1 MGFHYDICTTLRC
14 NVQPEKITVTRMKN
28 GLDRQRNIQI
38 VFLACSI
45 VLVLQA
51 ANLQL
56 LNRSYAE
63 LADATAIEELTVYPP
78 RGIIYDR
85 NEERIVNN
93 EATFDLMLTYNQMDL
108 KKMDVAKFCSILD
121 IKEED
126 FKRNLDKDGRSGKFS
141 KSVAFVFLK
150 KISPE
155 KNARLVER
163 EYECRGYVGE
173 AGRSRG

>member
-1 MGFHYDICTTLRC
+1 MGFHHDICTTLRC

-63 LADATAIEELTVYPP
+63 LADATAIEELTVYVIDDWNGFAYHDQESLKRLLAHCAALP
-78 RGIIYDR
+78 
-85 NEERIVNN
+85 EEG
-93 EATFDLMLTYNQMDL
+93 L
-108 KKMDVAKFCSILD
+108 
-121 IKEED
+121 
-126 FKRNLDKDGRSGKFS
+126 
-141 KSVAFVFLK
+141 
-150 KISPE
+150 
-155 KNARLVER
+155 ARLG
-163 EYECRGYVGE
+163 CNAQSTAKQLMWGMWNVGGSLE
-173 AGRSRG
+173 ESV